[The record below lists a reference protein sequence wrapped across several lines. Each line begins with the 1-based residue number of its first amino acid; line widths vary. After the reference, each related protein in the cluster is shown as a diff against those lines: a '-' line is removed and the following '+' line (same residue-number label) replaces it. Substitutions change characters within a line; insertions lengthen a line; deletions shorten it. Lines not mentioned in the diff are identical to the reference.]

1 MKKSNLIIGIGIIS
15 LGVIGFFIFK
25 NKKKQDSEIETD
37 EEVVFENADGKKS
50 KSTTIK
56 PTKIV
61 KIKDYQNLL
70 LNTNVEKLKKDLIGK
85 NIYTFIPNVM
95 VRDKPYIDDI
105 GIFNSKRFKIKNK
118 GSFIGQV
125 ADVMLEKNGT
135 KYFLAISEKNYNKN
149 LDGYLFPFFNPR
161 NRPTKYKNW
170 VRTTD
175 VVVDT
180 N

>member
-1 MKKSNLIIGIGIIS
+1 
-15 LGVIGFFIFK
+15 
-25 NKKKQDSEIETD
+25 
-37 EEVVFENADGKKS
+37 
-50 KSTTIK
+50 
-56 PTKIV
+56 
-61 KIKDYQNLL
+61 
-70 LNTNVEKLKKDLIGK
+70 
-85 NIYTFIPNVM
+85 
-95 VRDKPYIDDI
+95 
-105 GIFNSKRFKIKNK
+105 
-118 GSFIGQV
+118 
-125 ADVMLEKNGT
+125 MLEKNGT